1 MIEPDRLISA
11 DIAPTEERLDR
22 ALRPTALADYVGQ
35 PAVKEQLHIFIE
47 AARKRS
53 EPLDH
58 TLVFGPPGLG
68 KTTLAH
74 IIANEMQVDLKT
86 TSGPVLEKAG
96 DLAALLT
103 NLEAGDVLFID
114 EIHRLSPVVE
124 EILYPALE
132 DYQLDI
138 VIGEGP
144 AARSIKLDLPPFTL
158 VGATTRAGLL
168 TSPLRDRFGIVQ
180 RLEFYSINDLTSI
193 VTRAGSILGVSID
206 ENGAQEIARRSR
218 GTPRIANRL
227 LRRVRDYAEVKG
239 DGSVSREI
247 ADAALNM
254 LNVDESGF
262 DHLDRRLLL
271 TLLEKFDGG
280 PVGVDSLAAALS
292 EERGTIEDVLEPYL
306 IQQGYL
312 MRTSRG
318 RMATRMAYEHFGLKS
333 PARVQ
338 QQMDALDD

>member
-1 MIEPDRLISA
+1 M
-11 DIAPTEERLDR
+11 
-22 ALRPTALADYVGQ
+22 
-35 PAVKEQLHIFIE
+35 
-47 AARKRS
+47 
-53 EPLDH
+53 
-58 TLVFGPPGLG
+58 
-68 KTTLAH
+68 
-74 IIANEMQVDLKT
+74 
-86 TSGPVLEKAG
+86 
-96 DLAALLT
+96 
-103 NLEAGDVLFID
+103 
-114 EIHRLSPVVE
+114 
-124 EILYPALE
+124 
-132 DYQLDI
+132 
-138 VIGEGP
+138 
-144 AARSIKLDLPPFTL
+144 
-158 VGATTRAGLL
+158 L

-180 RLEFYSINDLTSI
+180 RLEFYSIDDLTSI
-193 VTRAGSILGVSID
+193 VKRAGTILGVSID
-206 ENGAQEIARRSR
+206 ENGAREIACRSR

-239 DGSVSREI
+239 DGTVSQQI

-333 PARVQ
+333 PARIQ
-338 QQMDALDD
+338 QQMDVLDD